1 MSRAWGNGSTRAWRQ
16 LRAWVL
22 ARDNHQCQIRLPGC
36 TGHATHVDHI
46 ITKADD
52 GLDIPEN
59 LRAACQPCNLGRR
72 TAHTPQPAPTPR
84 TRW

>member
-1 MSRAWGNGSTRAWRQ
+1 MSKAWGNGSTRAWRQ

-36 TGHATHVDHI
+36 TGHANHADNIVPKSKGGTDHP
-46 ITKADD
+46 
-52 GLDIPEN
+52 GN
-59 LRAACQPCNLGRR
+59 LRASCAACNIARGATYDPDPPCR
-72 TAHTPQPAPTPR
+72 PI